1 MQAQVFRV
9 KWGIVMHEKS
19 LEPISEAERAGRFE
33 LAERIARRLG
43 YVGLVEY
50 RHTYSQSGGAEYA
63 MAPAIEQDLLVV
75 YADAFRRDAAGHDF
89 SLEAIIAH
97 ERGHQLL
104 CRHVTLRR
112 TPPSE
117 MSAVTEEVLASLLG
131 SLIVEHPRDG
141 ESLVLKALAELV
153 EHGMP
158 PNEASRHVEEILSY
172 LEAIL

>member
-1 MQAQVFRV
+1 
-9 KWGIVMHEKS
+9 
-19 LEPISEAERAGRFE
+19 
-33 LAERIARRLG
+33 
-43 YVGLVEY
+43 
-50 RHTYSQSGGAEYA
+50 
-63 MAPAIEQDLLVV
+63 
-75 YADAFRRDAAGHDF
+75 
-89 SLEAIIAH
+89 
-97 ERGHQLL
+97 
-104 CRHVTLRR
+104 
-112 TPPSE
+112 